1 MSNVTTSVGERSSA
15 ESQIDQLA
23 RISKLPAW
31 PRELILK
38 LYRQRD
44 EAEKKHKELL
54 AKIAGEK
61 SDLRELY
68 LHWSK
73 QTGGC
78 MDKMHF
84 KQIIIDLLLIHSV
97 EDIKDAMTA
106 YLAETQPRFISLKNF
121 AEKCGV
127 YTGRKKAL
135 VIDPNSDLSPEEQRR
150 MYRG

>member
-1 MSNVTTSVGERSSA
+1 MSNVTTNAGERSSA

-31 PRELILK
+31 PRELILR

-44 EAEKKHKELL
+44 EADRKYKEILT
-54 AKIAGEK
+54 KIAGEK

-78 MDKMHF
+78 MDKMQF
-84 KQIIIDLLLIHSV
+84 KQIIIDLLLIHSM
-97 EDIKDAMTA
+97 EDIKDAMTV
-106 YLAETQPRFISLKNF
+106 YLAETQPRFISLRNF
-121 AEKCGV
+121 SEKCGM
-127 YTGRKKAL
+127 YTGRKKTL
-135 VIDPNSDLSPEEQRR
+135 VIDPNSDLTEEEQRR